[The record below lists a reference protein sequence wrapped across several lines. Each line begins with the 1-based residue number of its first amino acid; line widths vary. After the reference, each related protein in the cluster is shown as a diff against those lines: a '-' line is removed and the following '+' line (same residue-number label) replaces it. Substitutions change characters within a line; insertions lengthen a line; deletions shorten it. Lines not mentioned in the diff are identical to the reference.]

1 MGKTRTYRLS
11 ERTINA
17 LQELVNETQLEHSAL
32 VDALLW
38 QATNEVQAGRWIVGK
53 QPARWALTGIER
65 SGRQAGDR

>member
-1 MGKTRTYRLS
+1 MVKTRTYRLS

-38 QATNEVQAGRWIVGK
+38 QAVTEVNVGRWIVGR

-65 SGRQAGDR
+65 NGRQASDR